1 MPEEADPPVVMPE
14 SQFVTLLVVGFLLGA
29 RHALDA
35 DHLVA
40 VSTLLSRH
48 PNLRI
53 SGLIGFCWGLGH
65 TAMLLVVGAL
75 VLLLHVAIP
84 DQLALFM
91 EFGVGLLL
99 VWLGVSLAAT
109 ILREHWHL
117 HHHHHDGEAHVHL
130 HSHMQRS
137 PSGMPSLA
145 DHDHPHWLTVSLRPV
160 LVGMAHG
167 LAGSAAVMLLVVS
180 TVPSVTRGLLY
191 VTVFGLGSILGMM
204 GVGLVI
210 SLPFVLSGSW
220 NQRVQLATQ
229 GVASLGSIGLG
240 LTMIVRLGLGQ
251 PLF

>member
-1 MPEEADPPVVMPE
+1 MPE
-14 SQFVTLLVVGFLLGA
+14 SPVITLLAVGFLLGA

-48 PNLRI
+48 PNLRV
-53 SGLIGFCWGLGH
+53 SSLIGFCWGLGH
-65 TAMLLVVGAL
+65 TAMLLVVGAI

-84 DQLALFM
+84 DQLAVLM

-99 VWLGVSLAAT
+99 VWLGVSLAAA
-109 ILREHWHL
+109 ILRDHWHL
-117 HHHHHDGEAHVHL
+117 HPHRHDGQPHVHL
-130 HSHMQRS
+130 HSHTPAS
-137 PSGMPSLA
+137 PSGEASLA
-145 DHDHPHWLTVSLRPV
+145 DHDHPHWLKVSLRPV

-180 TVPSVTRGLLY
+180 TVPSVTQGLLY

-204 GVGLVI
+204 GVGLLI
-210 SLPFVLSGSW
+210 SLPLVLSGSW
-220 NQRVQLATQ
+220 SQRIQMATQ
-229 GVASLGSIGLG
+229 GAASLSSIGLG
-240 LTMIVRLGLGQ
+240 LTMIIRIGLGQ